1 MRNAVRAALSI
12 GALAMSGVAF
22 GQATGIPGIDFGGTK
37 PIDTSCNFGDPNTCK
52 VIAGGGQNDN
62 FVQRQFVAGG
72 KTYIQTLIT
81 DPANAATG
89 NVEFASEDYVQLQ
102 TGTQGSVQGI
112 ASQMTIGTPV
122 AEKATGFYTA
132 STIKSGWASAD
143 PGGRTNALIQL
154 DLGAGE
160 TQPGTSNDYFVS
172 RFNVDTSFD
181 AGANKNTL
189 NSLAIAQDLGLGTAA
204 GSTNGTL
211 PKQEF
216 VTIVQPAKTSQTGVS
231 LVGDPTPNDPISWVQ
246 GQDRV
251 QATWVGQNMNA
262 FGAGV
267 FGLENIQNITD
278 PANKTITFATNLS
291 NPNPVNWQGGATGTP
306 AMADEFGPAPTF

>member
-62 FVQRQFVAGG
+62 FVQRQFVVSG
-72 KTYIQTLIT
+72 KTYIQTLII
-81 DPANAATG
+81 DPANQATG
-89 NVEFASEDYVQLQ
+89 NVAFSSEDYVQLQ
-102 TGTQGSVQGI
+102 TGQQGSIQGI
-112 ASQMTIGTPV
+112 ASQMTIGAPV
-122 AEKATGFYTA
+122 PDKGTGFYTA
-132 STIKSGWASAD
+132 STIKSGWANNAG
-143 PGGRTNALIQL
+143 PTQALIQL

-160 TQPGTSNDYFVS
+160 SAAGANDYFVS

-189 NSLAIAQDLGLGTAA
+189 NSLTIAQDLGLGTAA
-204 GSTNGTL
+204 GSTSPTL

-216 VTIVQPAKTSQTGVS
+216 VTIVKPAEKTYSNVK
-231 LVGDPTPNDPISWVQ
+231 LVGDPTTGNGISWTA

-278 PANKTITFATNLS
+278 PNNRTITFASNLS